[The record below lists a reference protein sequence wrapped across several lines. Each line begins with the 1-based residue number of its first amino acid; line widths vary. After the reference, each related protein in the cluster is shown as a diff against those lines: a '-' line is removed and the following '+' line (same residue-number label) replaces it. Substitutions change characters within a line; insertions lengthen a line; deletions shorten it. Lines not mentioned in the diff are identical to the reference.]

1 MDKILLYNDRCSI
14 CYRMARIAWRITR
27 GRIKILGMY
36 SEEAREYRS
45 KILNILGGDEKIY
58 SSMPW
63 LIDSKK
69 IRGGISILPPII
81 LETLISV
88 IRPGNNSFLDPKP
101 LGCEPRVEDKD
112 LVSRISYWLRIIY
125 LMISQSYSSILTKRY
140 IYHHNGK
147 PKSQIGGT
155 AINKNTEE
163 S

>member
-1 MDKILLYNDRCSI
+1 MEKILLYNDRCSI

-36 SEEAREYRS
+36 SEEAGEYRS
-45 KILNILGGDEKIY
+45 KILDILGGNEEIY

-81 LETLISV
+81 LESLISV
-88 IRPGNNSFLDPKP
+88 ARPGSNAFLDPKP
-101 LGCEPRVEDKD
+101 PGCEPRIENND
-112 LVSRISYWLRIIY
+112 LVSRITYWLRTIY

-140 IYHHNGK
+140 IYRHSGK
-147 PKSQIGGT
+147 PKSRIGMQQ
-155 AINKNTEE
+155 
-163 S
+163 

>member
-1 MDKILLYNDRCSI
+1 LEKILLYNDRCSI

-36 SEEAREYRS
+36 SEEAREHRS
-45 KILNILGGDEKIY
+45 KILDILGGNEEIY

-81 LETLISV
+81 LEALISV
-88 IRPGNNSFLDPKP
+88 AKPGSNVFLDPKP
-101 LGCEPRVEDKD
+101 LGCEPRIKNND
-112 LVSRISYWLRIIY
+112 LASRITYRLRTIY

-140 IYHHNGK
+140 IYHHSGS
-147 PKSQIGGT
+147 PKAGSGCS
-155 AINKNTEE
+155 NKWEH
-163 S
+163 